1 MLSSYNERYNFSVK
15 MAAGNSN
22 IGMYPPPPP
31 PAPPGFAPR
40 QQNYQYMNQNANQ
53 QEYQDDRSTTAKTVH
68 NVLEKAL
75 FNPVTE
81 TIGAFGLM
89 DMTAKHL
96 IMQDPYKAGKYRL
109 GIPGMVTGAIHPAA
123 TVLSSDMAPA
133 LLNPLQKENWG
144 KTLKKWTSI
153 PLGDKISQKIEN
165 FVNKAKPYFVE
176 GGALHKPAKFYNR
189 AAHIA
194 GLVGMGQM
202 FAMVPYMLTAP
213 KPPKPQQPPQ
223 FQFQPPDQ
231 NNNNNNQNFKVASMR
246 DF

>member
-1 MLSSYNERYNFSVK
+1 MLNSYNERYNFLVK

-31 PAPPGFAPR
+31 PGFPQ
-40 QQNYQYMNQNANQ
+40 QQNYNQ
-53 QEYQDDRSTTAKTVH
+53 QQDQDDRSPVSKTLH
-68 NVLEKAL
+68 NTLGTVL
-75 FNPVTE
+75 FNPITE
-81 TIGAFGLM
+81 AVGTLGLM

-109 GIPGMVTGAIHPAA
+109 GVPGMVTGAIHPAA
-123 TVLSSDMAPA
+123 SILSSDMAPA
-133 LLNPLQKENWG
+133 LLNPLQREGWG
-144 KTLKKWTSI
+144 KTLRKWTSI
-153 PLGDKISQKIEN
+153 PLGDSISQKIEN
-165 FVNKAKPYFVE
+165 FVNKAKPYFAE

-189 AAHIA
+189 AANIA
-194 GLVGMGQM
+194 AVVGVGQM
-202 FAMVPYMLTAP
+202 LGMVPYMLTAP
-213 KPPKPQQPPQ
+213 KAPKPQPQPQ